1 MELIIVLTDI
11 TEKIILLTLLG
22 LSVWSVSI
30 MIDRRRLFQTEFFK
44 NRDEITN
51 ALREKNDAKAKAWC
65 QENPGFMSGALL
77 SALNAKKDSESI
89 DRAVASFSKSDRMR
103 LEKGMAVLA
112 TLGANAPFIGL
123 FGTVLGIIRSFAY
136 LGSQS
141 GSAAVMSGVSQA
153 LYATA
158 VGLFVAIPAVVAFN
172 VFSKKLKD
180 IYASTESLRDLYIS
194 GLKD

>member
-1 MELIIVLTDI
+1 MELVIVLTDI
-11 TEKIILLTLLG
+11 AEKLILLTLLG
-22 LSVWSVSI
+22 LSIWSVSI
-30 MIDRRRLFQTEFFK
+30 MIDRRRLFKLEFLQDRESVTK
-44 NRDEITN
+44 
-51 ALREKNDAKAKAWC
+51 ALKTKDFTQARAWC
-65 QENPGFMSGALL
+65 KENPGFTSGALL
-77 SALNAKKDSESI
+77 AALDARSETEAI
-89 DRAVASFSKSDRMR
+89 DRAVASYSKLERMR

-141 GSAAVMSGVSQA
+141 GSSAVMSGVSQA

-180 IYASTESLRDLYIS
+180 IYAATESLRDLYIS
-194 GLKD
+194 ELKG